1 MCPGIRLH
9 ASGGLLGEVYRLIEE
24 ELQGVKP
31 GPDCVSQA
39 GAHPRMGVVGA
50 GEVTLG
56 IVRRLEGPL
65 GECEPGSDQFGL
77 TGAHPCTRDIVNPF
91 ENGLNFGGLLATT
104 TRL

>member
-1 MCPGIRLH
+1 MRPGSKLH
-9 ASGGLLGEVYRLIEE
+9 ASGGLLGEVYRLIEG
-24 ELQGVKP
+24 ELQGVEP
-31 GPDCVSQA
+31 GPDCISQA

-77 TGAHPCTRDIVNPF
+77 TGAHPCTRDVSPF
-91 ENGLNFGGLLATT
+91 GDGLNFGGF
-104 TRL
+104 

>member
-1 MCPGIRLH
+1 M
-9 ASGGLLGEVYRLIEE
+9 
-24 ELQGVKP
+24 KP

-77 TGAHPCTRDIVNPF
+77 TGAHPCTRDVSPF
-91 ENGLNFGGLLATT
+91 EDGLNFGGFLATT